1 MRGSLFCIGT
11 GPGDPELLTLK
22 AARLIRES
30 DLIAVPD
37 TDSVA
42 LKIASGAVPEI
53 AGKQVLTL
61 SMPMVRDRK
70 ALDAAHR
77 KAASELE
84 LALDQGKNIVYL
96 TLGDPSVYC
105 SFTYLARLLKSDGY
119 PFQYVSGVTSFSAAA
134 ARLGIPLSEGNESL
148 HILPASC
155 QPETADELRGTCVI
169 MKSGQKLG
177 AVKASLLKSGRKIQG
192 VTNCGM
198 EDERVYRSA
207 EEIPDNAGYFTLL
220 ITKEPGSD

>member
-1 MRGSLFCIGT
+1 MPGSLFCIGI

-30 DLIAVPD
+30 DLIAVPE

-42 LKIASGAVPEI
+42 FRIASEAVPEI
-53 AGKQVLTL
+53 AGKPVLAL
-61 SMPMVRDRK
+61 SMPMVRDRN

-84 LALDQGKNIVYL
+84 LALDQGKNVVYL

-105 SFTYLARLLKSDGY
+105 SFSYLARLLESDGY
-119 PFQYVSGVTSFSAAA
+119 PFRYVSGVTSFSAAA
-134 ARLGIPLSEGNESL
+134 ARLGISLSEGDEPL
-148 HILPASC
+148 HILPASHH
-155 QPETADELRGTCVI
+155 PESIDDLKGTCVI
-169 MKSGQKLG
+169 MKSGQNLG
-177 AVKASLLKSGRKIQG
+177 AVKAVLTESGRTVQG

-198 EDERVYRSA
+198 EDERVYRSL
-207 EEIPDNAGYFTLL
+207 EEVPDDAGYFTLL
-220 ITKEPGSD
+220 ITKES